1 VPVVHIFCSQQG
13 SKIRNLCILLLAIMK
28 KQQIHKKERE
38 KSFALPRRN
47 AWMLVGTMVVIALGF
62 VLMAGGGSKDPD
74 VSAGET
80 LFSFRRMVVA
90 PILVCGGF
98 VYGVYAIMRIRKRE
112 RQ

>member
-1 VPVVHIFCSQQG
+1 
-13 SKIRNLCILLLAIMK
+13 MK

-74 VSAGET
+74 VFAGET

-90 PILVCGGF
+90 PILICGGF
-98 VYGVYAIMRIRKRE
+98 VYGVYAIMRIRKEKDNE
-112 RQ
+112 RT